1 MKTMPENK
9 FEKQVQRKMEE
20 FGLNPS
26 SRVWDEVEERI
37 NKKRRKRKIAFWL
50 LLFLLI
56 SLSSITTGILILKDK
71 KKSNEQS
78 YLKNKKQELSDFPV
92 MKPAETTKPVD
103 GNQNTK
109 STPEKIIGKSQIK
122 SNNHNSIALTQSTI
136 VNRKGDEK
144 DNKKT
149 ETAKEEDKSVIS
161 EWQVSDNVKQIV
173 DSTFVV
179 NNSQPDKSDTLDEK
193 EKINS
198 ETSISSEIKNEVEQK
213 PVLQEKKDSANT
225 SNQATGKQPVS
236 SLHTKKWKFGLT
248 IEGGIAEVAKGI
260 GFVSS
265 YPASVYQAPSSGG
278 GSSTISLSPVYASGA
293 FTAGVFVQ
301 RSLSKKLLLD
311 MGLSYSFLST
321 KRKVGNKIDST
332 ISNPNTSQGS
342 ITNFYLGANADNA
355 YTNHYHF
362 LNISGGIE
370 WRIFKKNFVF
380 WKNEFSYCRLLSSDE
395 LYFDSGYLIYY
406 RDFSQLN
413 KNHFFLST
421 GLSIPAGNR
430 FDLEAF
436 LKYDLTPTSANKNIP
451 PAHFTYYGI
460 GIKYFLSG
468 KK

>member
-1 MKTMPENK
+1 MPENK

-78 YLKNKKQELSDFPV
+78 YIKTTKHESYGLSSSNP
-92 MKPAETTKPVD
+92 KETTKSVTR
-103 GNQNTK
+103 NQDTETN
-109 STPEKIIGKSQIK
+109 PEKNNLKKQIK
-122 SNNHNSIALTQSTI
+122 SNNYNSSEA
-136 VNRKGDEK
+136 NRM
-144 DNKKT
+144 T
-149 ETAKEEDKSVIS
+149 
-161 EWQVSDNVKQIV
+161 
-173 DSTFVV
+173 VV
-179 NNSQPDKSDTLDEK
+179 NNKISKKDNWKISHQKQKDRSAGSELEVSGIEKQMGDTSLTANNTGIAETDRLNEK
-193 EKINS
+193 GKTYYEKN
-198 ETSISSEIKNEVEQK
+198 ISAGIKKELEQK
-213 PVLQEKKDSANT
+213 TGAEQKKDSALANKLT
-225 SNQATGKQPVS
+225 TGKQPAS
-236 SLHTKKWKFGLT
+236 RIKIKKWKFGLT

-380 WKNEFSYCRLLSSDE
+380 WKNEFSYSRLLSSDE